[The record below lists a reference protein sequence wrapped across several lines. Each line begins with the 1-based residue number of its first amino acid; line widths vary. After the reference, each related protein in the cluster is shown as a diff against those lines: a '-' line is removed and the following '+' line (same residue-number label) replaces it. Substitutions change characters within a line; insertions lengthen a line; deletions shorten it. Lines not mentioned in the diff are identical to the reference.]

1 MELLWHHEYLLA
13 FYGVIIWQ
21 IERYFHFE
29 GSLKDFI
36 SKSKKNVGS
45 SMIWVGLG
53 VVFDDELLAQYNRI
67 ASVDYSEVPLIGYV
81 VLGFLVNILK
91 TTILQTKIQEQL

>member
-1 MELLWHHEYLLA
+1 MELLWQHEYLLA

-21 IERYFHFE
+21 IERYFHFD
-29 GSLKDFI
+29 GSIKDFI
-36 SKSKKNVGS
+36 YKSKKNIGS

-81 VLGFLVNILK
+81 ILGFLINIIKTNILK
-91 TTILQTKIQEQL
+91 SKIE

>member
-1 MELLWHHEYLLA
+1 MELLWQHEYLLA

-29 GSLKDFI
+29 GTLKEFFQ
-36 SKSKKNVGS
+36 KSIKNVGS
-45 SMIWVGLG
+45 SMIWVGLA

-67 ASVDYSEVPLIGYV
+67 ASVDYGSVPLIGYV
-81 VLGFLVNILK
+81 VIGFLINILRSQFLK
-91 TTILQTKIQEQL
+91 EQPQLQ